1 MIDPLELKARA
12 DEILDAMPPDGRP
25 NGERTGEAIR
35 IALGD
40 LRAERYWSEN
50 GAGPDGPF
58 ALPINEFIA
67 DKRDAPEPLIG
78 TEDDCILPAKG
89 LGLLIAKGGKGKT
102 TFAIELALH
111 LASGVDY
118 LGLPIRHPINIL
130 LIENEGP
137 QEPFRRKLARK
148 LENWPHE
155 IRGHISIY
163 TENWGHAR
171 LDLAEFVERLN
182 TYCDANQIDLV
193 IGDPLDSLG
202 MDGEGSPSE
211 TRAMVDR
218 FRDAGL
224 FSKRAWLEPHHSR
237 KDSVEDAV
245 DAASG
250 AWGGR
255 PDAMLRLEKKV
266 PQPGPTL
273 VRQGPLAGPRTPA
286 LPARLRPGDGVVH
299 LHQGGGGGRGT
310 RLRGRGR
317 GAAGREAT
325 ENHLGDCGWNRGRQG
340 QGRGGA
346 ANPPRPL
353 RHAHRRGR
361 QGRRTQPQREALHPS
376 PRSGLDPESRESR
389 QSFSGGGVMCGMAV
403 WTLDSPYRESRDS
416 SQSTRTPYE
425 PDALCTNPE
434 SRPDEEGA

>member
-130 LIENEGP
+130 PIENEGP

-202 MDGEGSPSE
+202 MEGEGSPSE

-255 PDAMLRLEKKV
+255 PDAMLALEKKSHNQARLSFAKV
-266 PQPGPTL
+266 RWQARERQPFLLDFDPETESFTFIKEEAEGEERDYAVEVEEL
-273 VRQGPLAGPRTPA
+273 LAGKPPKTISEIVAGIGAGKAKVEEA
-286 LPARLRPGDGVVH
+286 LQTHPDRFDMLTGEAAKAAGRNPNAKLYTLRPGLDS
-299 LHQGGGGGRGT
+299 T
-310 RLRGRGR
+310 
-317 GAAGREAT
+317 
-325 ENHLGDCGWNRGRQG
+325 
-340 QGRGGA
+340 
-346 ANPPRPL
+346 
-353 RHAHRRGR
+353 
-361 QGRRTQPQREALHPS
+361 PS
-376 PRSGLDPESRESR
+376 PESP
-389 QSFSGGGVMCGMAV
+389 
-403 WTLDSPYRESRDS
+403 DSPF
-416 SQSTRTPYE
+416 QGV
-425 PDALCTNPE
+425 A
-434 SRPDEEGA
+434 